1 MKTTTKKELI
11 EMTSKNS
18 EYSLEKVKEVFDVM
32 ELVMRQ
38 LLEEFA
44 SENTVTEVEVF
55 NGFYISAEVENDNFI
70 KLSTRTNKE
79 FEDSINFK
87 MGVREYAKNSK

>member
-11 EMTSKNS
+11 EMTAKNS
-18 EYSLEKVKEVFDVM
+18 EYSLEKVKEVLDTM
-32 ELVMRQ
+32 EIVMRQ

-44 SENTVTEVEVF
+44 SENTATEVEVF
-55 NGFYISAEVENDNFI
+55 CGVYISAEVENDNFI
-70 KLSTRTNKE
+70 KLSTRTNKK

-87 MGVREYAKNSK
+87 MGVQKYAKNSK